1 MAMSRAIEKTIIE
14 NGGEIHYRERVN
26 KILIE
31 KGLAIGVETEKGL
44 RVEAAV
50 VISNANTPDTML
62 KFVGRENLPK
72 GYQAKIESKA
82 NSVATLCVYL
92 GLNRKLKAEG
102 FKHHELFLYDSYDP
116 NDDYQTMMDGK
127 FGQSGI
133 GMSNYDIHDPSCAP
147 EGGSVLTLITM
158 ADWDIDNQWGT
169 GGNLEKYSKNPQ
181 YLELKEAAG
190 DALIARAEKLI
201 PWLREAIVH
210 KEIATPITNWK
221 YSQNPGGGIYG
232 SAQTADN
239 MYFNRLNA
247 KTPIPNLFLAGA
259 WAFGGG
265 MSAATLSGRETSRLV
280 KGYLEGEEPEFLMNV
295 KMPVNSDELSES
307 NAPSPVSEVKSTQK
321 GELPAATLKAA
332 GSGREIALDKIGK
345 PTMLLFHTQ
354 ETADQAAGVN
364 TAIRDVAQYA
374 QAENLLI
381 ANVVDL
387 HGIPKLFRN
396 FAERAMRSSY
406 EEAAAGLPENLSPED
421 YVIIL
426 PDWDGTVTKAAGL
439 EKVNEAVGV
448 VVLDAIGTIQGVFRG
463 EAAIGQ
469 VLQLLEKMK

>member
-1 MAMSRAIEKTIIE
+1 
-14 NGGEIHYRERVN
+14 
-26 KILIE
+26 
-31 KGLAIGVETEKGL
+31 
-44 RVEAAV
+44 
-50 VISNANTPDTML
+50 
-62 KFVGRENLPK
+62 
-72 GYQAKIESKA
+72 
-82 NSVATLCVYL
+82 
-92 GLNRKLKAEG
+92 
-102 FKHHELFLYDSYDP
+102 
-116 NDDYQTMMDGK
+116 
-127 FGQSGI
+127 
-133 GMSNYDIHDPSCAP
+133 
-147 EGGSVLTLITM
+147 
-158 ADWDIDNQWGT
+158 
-169 GGNLEKYSKNPQ
+169 
-181 YLELKEAAG
+181 
-190 DALIARAEKLI
+190 
-201 PWLREAIVH
+201 
-210 KEIATPITNWK
+210 
-221 YSQNPGGGIYG
+221 
-232 SAQTADN
+232 
-239 MYFNRLNA
+239 
-247 KTPIPNLFLAGA
+247 
-259 WAFGGG
+259 
-265 MSAATLSGRETSRLV
+265 
-280 KGYLEGEEPEFLMNV
+280 
-295 KMPVNSDELSES
+295 MPVNSDELSES